1 MGKIHVAAALLGLTV
16 GLVGCDSDDAD
27 GEGGIDVTLED
38 FKISL
43 DTASAPAGEVT
54 FNVENKGPST
64 HEFVVIQTDL
74 APDALPTDDAGDVSE
89 DDLAPVDEIEDIEDG
104 ATPDLTVQLDAGDYV
119 LICNIPAHYRQG
131 MHVAFTAT

>member
-1 MGKIHVAAALLGLTV
+1 MRTIHGAVALLGLTM
-16 GLVGCDSDDAD
+16 GLAACDSDDAD
-27 GEGGIDVTLED
+27 DEGGVAVTLED
-38 FKISL
+38 FSITL
-43 DTASAPAGEVT
+43 DTASAPAGAVT

-104 ATPDLTVQLDAGDYV
+104 ATPHLTVELDAGDYV
-119 LICNIPAHYRQG
+119 LICNIPGHYRQG
-131 MHVAFTAT
+131 MHAAFTAT

>member
-1 MGKIHVAAALLGLTV
+1 MGKIRVAAALLGLTM
-16 GLVGCDSDDAD
+16 GLAACDSDDAD
-27 GEGGIDVTLED
+27 GEGGIEVTLED

-43 DTASAPAGEVT
+43 DEASAPAGEVT

-131 MHVAFTAT
+131 MHAAFTVT